1 MPASP
6 KQAWDLV
13 LVSFCP
19 ERQDYQSCLITSN
32 SFKRHKVRVQGHGFK
47 AIPLSENPYVSQKT
61 VKEMKFGAT
70 FSQYFFCRIISLA
83 FQTILCDDTYLVYLF
98 SSIILSLA

>member
-1 MPASP
+1 MF
-6 KQAWDLV
+6 V
-13 LVSFCP
+13 GFVTNI
-19 ERQDYQSCLITSN
+19 RYG
-32 SFKRHKVRVQGHGFK
+32 HKVRVQGHGFK

-61 VKEMKFGAT
+61 VKEMKLGAT
-70 FSQYFFCRIISLA
+70 FSQYFFCRIVSLV